1 MLAATPED
9 HRKLI
14 NAVHKRWKRA
24 KSLKARAN
32 GRGPLGDDLQ
42 GATEGGDDSNMRLK
56 GGYEAAL
63 YGDEDEEVLSLLA
76 VRVQKYEY

>member
-14 NAVHKRWKRA
+14 TAVHKCWKRS
-24 KSLKARAN
+24 KSLKTRTN
-32 GRGPLGDDLQ
+32 GRGDDAQ

-76 VRVQKYEY
+76 LRVQKYEY